1 MVGALQKLARNTS
14 EIIII
19 YHILSYYGVQMQTS
33 CKPHCAVITRLFGPS
48 EPVWR
53 RVWPCYCSRSWCKA
67 VTIWLCKRSK
77 QNVLLDVKEPHCNLC
92 ILWDVDISQWT
103 SQNYPNLTSRPGLC
117 RLCHGYVG
125 RCACRLASCASHLC
139 GPLGANCPSTIP
151 ARAKGTASRLG
162 GSAVPGLML
171 MWKSHIGRHQEKW
184 ATIWLFLTGTRTAT
198 WMCWSCTTTGTLSVK
213 LGPQKTWV
221 LDKPRPN

>member
-1 MVGALQKLARNTS
+1 
-14 EIIII
+14 
-19 YHILSYYGVQMQTS
+19 MQTS
-33 CKPHCAVITRLFGPS
+33 CEPHCAVITRLFVPS

-53 RVWPCYCSRSWCKA
+53 RVWPCYRSRSWCKA
-67 VTIWLCKRSK
+67 VMIWLGSHIILSVAVDTKRST

-125 RCACRLASCASHLC
+125 RCACRASCASHLC

-151 ARAKGTASRLG
+151 ARAKGTASPLV
-162 GSAVPGLML
+162 GSAVPGLMNI
-171 MWKSHIGRHQEKW
+171 MSGHEEKW
-184 ATIWLFLTGTRTAT
+184 ATMWLFLTGTRTAT
-198 WMCWSCTTTGTLSVK
+198 WMCWSCTGTGTLSVK